1 MTLHSSIK
9 AIGTVAAQVV
19 QAIAIVELPHNQWP
33 ELIGLLLGFVNQD
46 NINLRV
52 ATLQAIGFICE
63 SIVRRSLFQLFLC
76 DYKFNLSPQKPD
88 VLQARSNEILTAVIH
103 GARKEEASSEVQLAA
118 VHALY
123 SSLEFVNDN
132 FEREVRHPF

>member
-63 SIVRRSLFQLFLC
+63 SLQAVRSHPELSLHTLLISDGRLRSL
-76 DYKFNLSPQKPD
+76 
-88 VLQARSNEILTAVIH
+88 
-103 GARKEEASSEVQLAA
+103 SSCPCAQTR
-118 VHALY
+118 
-123 SSLEFVNDN
+123 F
-132 FEREVRHPF
+132 

>member
-76 DYKFNLSPQKPD
+76 DYKFNLSPQLRYDESPTPHAELTMGD
-88 VLQARSNEILTAVIH
+88 ELYLEGESFRSCW
-103 GARKEEASSEVQLAA
+103 
-118 VHALY
+118 
-123 SSLEFVNDN
+123 
-132 FEREVRHPF
+132 